1 MGIVHERVRGVLHVS
16 FVRRGRGG
24 ARRGESGGRRGFAR
38 RLGDAIRHRVEP
50 VRHHAFVRGLFLDS
64 LTTTR
69 FSLRV
74 FRLAIDVH
82 DGTETGGFGLS
93 RGGGVRFGSRY
104 VAHAVGLRARRL
116 DGGGGGASGG
126 EGGRVGIEEEGAVG
140 AVVVVAA
147 LVRVEEDEGEAVARA
162 TGEGDVHLAGCVE
175 RGAHR
180 RARGPAVDDVRAGG
194 HERLRGT
201 LPRVAADGPVGVL
214 GAKAPLELNLAGGV
228 DAHDGDE
235 RVDRSLGGGV
245 GAHGDADERAE
256 GDAVEGDGEG
266 LLREVQ
272 IGRDGPAQGGANDGR
287 RRARRAPTSVAHP
300 ACADER
306 SPLGEGSGRRGA
318 HRGDGSVGGD
328 TRRHRRRGN
337 RRGNHGEA
345 GDRRAAVGGH
355 ALGAR
360 CLTAEAQ
367 NGGGLNRLARVPGRY
382 RNRRE
387 QADEDLSVAGH
398 S

>member
-1 MGIVHERVRGVLHVS
+1 MYRS
-16 FVRRGRGG
+16 WRGRGG
-24 ARRGESGGRRGFAR
+24 ARRGESGEARVRSPAGRRR
-38 RLGDAIRHRVEP
+38 RHRVEP
-50 VRHHAFVRGLFLDS
+50 VRHHAFVRGLFLDGRRRRAS
-64 LTTTR
+64 LSRLPTR
-69 FSLRV
+69 DR
-74 FRLAIDVH
+74 RH

-245 GAHGDADERAE
+245 GAHGDERAE
-256 GDAVEGDGEG
+256 GDAVRDGEG

-272 IGRDGPAQGGANDGR
+272 IGRMDRPR
-287 RRARRAPTSVAHP
+287 RRERRASTRASRADVGRAPR
-300 ACADER
+300 ADER

-318 HRGDGSVGGD
+318 YRGDGASAATRADTDAAGIAAGTMEGG
-328 TRRHRRRGN
+328 RSCGPS
-337 RRGNHGEA
+337 GA
-345 GDRRAAVGGH
+345 RAR
-355 ALGAR
+355 AR

-367 NGGGLNRLARVPGRY
+367 NGGGLNRLAVSPDDIATAASRLTKIFRW
-382 RNRRE
+382 
-387 QADEDLSVAGH
+387 QAF
-398 S
+398 